1 MKNTIAG
8 LITFLMFALP
18 LSAQDLGAFEPESP
32 GHKWISHIFST
43 AEINPLQNTP
53 YELSALPGQLE
64 GMGLDGDRVVFGQK
78 YISFD
83 RLETL
88 FSETIQDNPVTA
100 ESLTDWIETWHGASV
115 YTRVYRVGD
124 NGYIIAYTSPYII
137 IADLGSYED
146 AVERR
151 ELLISQN
158 Q

>member
-1 MKNTIAG
+1 MKNIIAG
-8 LITFLMFALP
+8 FITILMFALP
-18 LSAQDLGAFEPESP
+18 LSAQELNAFEPGSSE
-32 GHKWISHIFST
+32 HRWISHIFST
-43 AEINPLQNTP
+43 AEIDPLQNTP

-64 GMGLDGDRVVFGQK
+64 GMGLDGDRVVFGRK

-83 RLETL
+83 RLESL
-88 FSETIQDNPVTA
+88 FKQTIQDNPVTA

-124 NGYIIAYTSPYII
+124 NGYIIGYTSPYII
-137 IADLGSYED
+137 VADLGSYED

-151 ELLISQN
+151 ELLISEN